1 MAEAFLPTS
10 SDLDDKVISQV
21 GVLLSYRPHLHNY
34 QKMVSV
40 SYLLRSTQ
48 VDGRKGVIKYVTAM
62 QEFCWLL
69 VRLGWQKRIISISFL
84 IKTYYFNIFLTIKCT
99 PT

>member
-48 VDGRKGVIKYVTAM
+48 VDGRIGVIKYVTAM

-69 VRLGWQKRIISISFL
+69 VTLGWQKIIISISFL
-84 IKTYYFNIFLTIKCT
+84 IKTY
-99 PT
+99 